1 MCFKLALQP
10 LQYAFEDIG
19 DIFSVIVADVQK

>member
-1 MCFKLALQP
+1 MCFTLSLQP